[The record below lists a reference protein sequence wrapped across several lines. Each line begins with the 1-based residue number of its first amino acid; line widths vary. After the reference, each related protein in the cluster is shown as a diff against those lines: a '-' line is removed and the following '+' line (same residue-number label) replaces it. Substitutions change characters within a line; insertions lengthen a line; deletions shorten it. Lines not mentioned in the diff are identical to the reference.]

1 MVRVESLRKVE
12 GESNGWKYKYCSIM
26 TAESRDELQEFG
38 DRLGLK
44 REWMEFD
51 GPRSFYKISANM
63 RRKALS
69 MGAIPEEI
77 RTEMTRRLLRRTDL
91 PVNLRSLG
99 NTDEW
104 VIRNFNV
111 NMQPGESATLDISV
125 LVPMSRRESRRPQT
139 LFVQTNGGIRN
150 LNNDILADGVD
161 WGGSPDTHRQ
171 WHPVMPEHRSGP
183 ETRVERSL
191 RNETGRLRGG
201 EVRSMVL
208 NEVSNIERIP
218 EELASRMER
227 ALEEPV
233 QPFNWGSIARTLI
246 PEPPRLTT
254 MITRN
259 DIPDGNVVTDA
270 NGDTATITNTPN
282 TGAVGYTLEE
292 DLPF

>member
-1 MVRVESLRKVE
+1 
-12 GESNGWKYKYCSIM
+12 
-26 TAESRDELQEFG
+26 
-38 DRLGLK
+38 
-44 REWMEFD
+44 
-51 GPRSFYKISANM
+51 
-63 RRKALS
+63 
-69 MGAIPEEI
+69 
-77 RTEMTRRLLRRTDL
+77 
-91 PVNLRSLG
+91 
-99 NTDEW
+99 
-104 VIRNFNV
+104 
-111 NMQPGESATLDISV
+111 
-125 LVPMSRRESRRPQT
+125 
-139 LFVQTNGGIRN
+139 
-150 LNNDILADGVD
+150 
-161 WGGSPDTHRQ
+161 
-171 WHPVMPEHRSGP
+171 
-183 ETRVERSL
+183 
-191 RNETGRLRGG
+191 
-201 EVRSMVL
+201 MVL